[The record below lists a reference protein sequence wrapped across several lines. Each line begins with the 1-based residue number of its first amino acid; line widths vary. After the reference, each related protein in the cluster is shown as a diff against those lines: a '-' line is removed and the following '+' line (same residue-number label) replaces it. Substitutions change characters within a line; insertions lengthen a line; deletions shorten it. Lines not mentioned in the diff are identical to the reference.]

1 MLIQPLTHYIYVQ
14 VYVFGINFF
23 NLNAFT
29 PPIFICLLSVSVEN
43 LLVLSC
49 PIVFFS
55 TFYLL
60 GLSFCSPFVTLF
72 ISSVLPN
79 CADDKHR
86 DNMAK
91 HMPGLHSP
99 MMNNRPLGRGAG
111 GAADASSASS
121 LPVSESEDD
130 LNGKVAVRPAEGLS
144 KVRVAPDRM
153 WH

>member
-1 MLIQPLTHYIYVQ
+1 M
-14 VYVFGINFF
+14 
-23 NLNAFT
+23 
-29 PPIFICLLSVSVEN
+29 
-43 LLVLSC
+43 
-49 PIVFFS
+49 
-55 TFYLL
+55 L

-72 ISSVLPN
+72 ISSVLLN

-144 KVRVAPDRM
+144 KVPVAPDRT
-153 WH
+153 